1 MKLQVREETETDRT
15 FIGVSGGSYNR
26 MYLNAILE
34 QDYSRLFLKK
44 DVQHNYNGIEKI
56 NLPEQ
61 LA

>member
-34 QDYSRLFLKK
+34 QDYSIFE
-44 DVQHNYNGIEKI
+44 DPSII
-56 NLPEQ
+56 
-61 LA
+61 